1 MAYTNK
7 FRYRN
12 RLLFSN
18 DNELYSDLLEERG
31 VERIQQYIT
40 AETIDLRK
48 VDNITTIS
56 HVWKTGDRYFK
67 LANQYYGR
75 PELWW
80 IIALY
85 NQRPTEFHVKLGDII
100 YIPVPLDAV
109 LYYLGY

>member
-12 RLLFSN
+12 RMIISN
-18 DNELYSDLLEERG
+18 DNQMYSDLLEERD
-31 VERIQQYIT
+31 VDSIQQYT
-40 AETIDLRK
+40 TVSNIDLTKIEGVR
-48 VDNITTIS
+48 TIN

-85 NQRPTEFHVKLGDII
+85 NKKPTEGSLKRGDLVFVPT
-100 YIPVPLDAV
+100 PVETL
-109 LYYLGY
+109 LYYL

>member
-12 RLLFSN
+12 RFITSN
-18 DNELYSDLLEERG
+18 SDEMYSDLLEERD
-31 VERIQQYIT
+31 VDSIQQYTT
-40 AETIDLRK
+40 ALNIDLTK
-48 VDNITTIS
+48 LQGITTVT

-85 NQRPTEFHVKLGDII
+85 NKKPTEGSLKRGDLVF
-100 YIPVPLDAV
+100 IPTPVEAL
-109 LYYLGY
+109 LNYL

>member
-12 RLLFSN
+12 RMIISN
-18 DNELYSDLLEERG
+18 DNQMYSDLLEEKG
-31 VERIQQYIT
+31 IETIQQYT
-40 AETIDLRK
+40 TVSNIDLTKIEGVR
-48 VDNITTIS
+48 TIN

-85 NQRPTEFHVKLGDII
+85 NKKPTEGSLKRGDLVFVPT
-100 YIPVPLDAV
+100 PVETL
-109 LYYLGY
+109 LYYL

>member
-48 VDNITTIS
+48 VDNIITIS

-85 NQRPTEFHVKLGDII
+85 NKRPTEGSLKRGDMILVPT
-100 YIPVPLDAV
+100 PVEQL
-109 LYYLGY
+109 LYYL

>member
-12 RLLFSN
+12 RIITSN
-18 DNELYSDLLEERG
+18 DNQMYSDLLEQRG
-31 VERIQQYIT
+31 VEAIQQYT
-40 AETIDLRK
+40 TVYNIDLTK
-48 VDNITTIS
+48 IEGVQVIN

-85 NQRPTEFHVKLGDII
+85 NKKPTEGSLKRGDLVF
-100 YIPVPLDAV
+100 IPTPVETL
-109 LYYLGY
+109 LYYL

>member
-12 RLLFSN
+12 RSVFANS
-18 DNELYSDLLEERG
+18 DDLYDELLEVRG
-31 VERIQQYIT
+31 VERIQQYTTVENLDLTKIGNIK
-40 AETIDLRK
+40 TIPH
-48 VDNITTIS
+48 T
-56 HVWKTGDRYFK
+56 WKTGDRYFK

-85 NQRPTEFHVKLGDII
+85 NKTPTESLLKRGNVIL
-100 YIPVPLDAV
+100 IPTPVEQI
-109 LYYLGY
+109 LYYL